1 MKEILSQEIV
11 NMKCLSF
18 RLIDW
23 YLMPIL
29 AAFQLTRGVNKFYI
43 LDTQKTLKNKSYS
56 SINPIF

>member
-43 LDTQKTLKNKSYS
+43 LDTQKTLKN
-56 SINPIF
+56 